1 MLTST
6 LSVRPF
12 LFFHKYTA
20 WLPPPM
26 MRVWTAVHG
35 PPWLVALTI
44 LVNVTKPSYLTTSWR
59 LPNLQFGPR
68 LSLVLSSWTSFEN

>member
-44 LVNVTKPSYLTTSWR
+44 LVNVTKLSYLTTWR
-59 LPNLQFGPR
+59 LRKLI
-68 LSLVLSSWTSFEN
+68 L